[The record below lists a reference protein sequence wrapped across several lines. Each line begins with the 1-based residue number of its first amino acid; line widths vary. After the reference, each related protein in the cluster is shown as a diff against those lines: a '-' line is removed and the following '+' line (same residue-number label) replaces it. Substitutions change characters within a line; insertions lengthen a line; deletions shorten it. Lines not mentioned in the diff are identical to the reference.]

1 MKIFSKWHLGAF
13 LVGIGGG
20 LALIFFLVGGTGLGG
35 SLDGTG
41 VFDSSGRTGVQGI
54 PDPPKAPDFAL
65 KRLNGETFRLSEHRG
80 TVVVINFWATWCP
93 PCRKEVPDF
102 VDLQKSMKDYV
113 LFVGVSLDKGGAE
126 KVRAFTEKF
135 GVNYPVVIDDGT
147 AAKKYGPIPV
157 IPTSFIV
164 DLKGRVRLRSVGLL
178 TKEKL
183 RPVLRTLARGEALG
197 TVGPPFQRVGDR
209 FGARR

>member
-1 MKIFSKWHLGAF
+1 MNIFSKWHVGAF

-20 LALIFFLVGGTGLGG
+20 LALIFFLGGETGLGG

-41 VFDSSGRTGVQGI
+41 VFGTLGRTGGKEP

-65 KRLNGETFRLSEHRG
+65 ERLNGETFRLSEHRG

-102 VDLQKSMKDYV
+102 VDLQKSMTGEV
-113 LFVGVSLDKGGAE
+113 LFVGVSLDEGGAE
-126 KVRAFTEKF
+126 KVRDFTEKF

-147 AAKKYGPIPV
+147 VAKKYGPIPV
-157 IPTSFIV
+157 IPTSFVV
-164 DLKGRVRLRSVGLL
+164 DPKGRVRLRSVGLL
-178 TKEKL
+178 TKETL
-183 RPVLRTLARGEALG
+183 RPVLRALVRGETLG
-197 TVGPPFQRVGDR
+197 TVAPPFQRVGDR
-209 FGARR
+209 FGAKR